1 MRTEEYKEERKI
13 HSNSPAYALY
23 SVHFAP
29 VLTPLRVLGLHTV
42 ISFVASG
49 AIPYNNNNNNNNDD
63 TGNENCKSYI
73 FKSSKYKYLTCVL
86 GQCQVGS
93 MMVQDSGNGTVLNPK
108 VL

>member
-1 MRTEEYKEERKI
+1 MRIEENKEESKT

-29 VLTPLRVLGLHTV
+29 VLTLLFVLGLHTV
-42 ISFVASG
+42 ISFVTSG
-49 AIPYNNNNNNNNDD
+49 AVPYNNNNTIINNNSK
-63 TGNENCKSYI
+63 KSYI

-86 GQCQVGS
+86 GRCQVCS
-93 MMVQDSGNGTVLNPK
+93 MLVQDSGNGTGLNPK